1 MEKIDFNNNNSP
13 ALSEEVLEELQNNIE
28 TAINISETQ
37 TTNLLV
43 TNSEGIKS
51 LSNNY
56 TNYKKIIFK
65 IRNAEASPKTAFV
78 TLITSTISTG
88 EIYVV
93 SAFQDANYNMS
104 ASVQFLNEGSVRIL
118 EIHSTGWSFRDVVI
132 DGIN

>member
-1 MEKIDFNNNNSP
+1 MEKINFENFKPP

-65 IRNAEASPKTAFV
+65 IRNTEASPKTAFV